1 MNSTPQHPQLS
12 PQDQEFL
19 AFLAHVYL
27 QNGKPDKAAVILT
40 ALDLAQPNR
49 PLTLA
54 ALAAAQ
60 IRSDKASRALET
72 LDRLAM
78 SGRIDAV
85 FHLLRGQALNA
96 LGRKDE
102 ATLAMQTYLQMRAA
116 STPDT
121 RTDHGA
127 GAAPQPN

>member
-1 MNSTPQHPQLS
+1 LNSPPRPPHLS
-12 PQDQEFL
+12 QQEQAFL

-40 ALDLAQPNR
+40 ALDLAQPNQ
-49 PLTLA
+49 PQTLA

-60 IRSDKASRALET
+60 IRSDKAQRALET

-78 SGRIDAV
+78 SGGIDAA
-85 FHLLRGQALNA
+85 FHLLRGQALSA

-102 ATLAMQTYLQMRAA
+102 ATLAMQTYLQMRATA
-116 STPDT
+116 LAP
-121 RTDHGA
+121 HPKQA
-127 GAAPQPN
+127 GLQK